1 MAVKG
6 RRKRRLRWRSIWKIL
21 FLLLVGLGL
30 FGFAKGKVVKVAD
43 GDTVTVLSSEGRM
56 ERVRLQGIDTPE
68 LDQPGGPE
76 AKEFCS
82 DLALFKEVKL
92 TPLGRDDYGRTVA
105 LLRLPDGKLLNEELV
120 RGGHAWVSDKYC
132 TQAWCPGWRE
142 LQKKARQGKLGLW
155 ANPKA
160 VPPWVWKRNKKS
172 R

>member
-6 RRKRRLRWRSIWKIL
+6 RRKKRLRWRSIWKIL
-21 FLLLVGLGL
+21 FLLLLGLGL

-43 GDTVTVLSSEGRM
+43 GDTVTVLSAEGRM
-56 ERVRLQGIDTPE
+56 ERVRLQGIDSPE
-68 LDQPGGPE
+68 FDQPGGLE

-82 DLALFKEVKL
+82 DLALFKEVEL

-105 LLRLPDGKLLNEELV
+105 LLRLPGGRLLNEELV
-120 RGGHAWVSDKYC
+120 RNGQAWVSDKYC
-132 TQAWCPGWRE
+132 TQPWCIGWRE
-142 LQKKARQGKLGLW
+142 LQKKARQQKLGLW

-160 VPPWVWKRNKKS
+160 VPPWVWKRNKKV

>member
-1 MAVKG
+1 MATKG
-6 RRKRRLRWRSIWKIL
+6 RRRRRLRWRSLWKIL
-21 FLLLVGLGL
+21 FLLLLGLGL

-56 ERVRLQGIDTPE
+56 DRVRLQGIDAPE
-68 LDQPGGPE
+68 LGQPGGAE

-92 TPLGRDDYGRTVA
+92 TPLGRDDYGRTVG

-120 RGGHAWVSDKYC
+120 RSGHAWVSDKYC
-132 TQAWCPGWRE
+132 TQAWCAGWRA
-142 LQKKARQGKLGLW
+142 LQKKARQEKLGLW

-160 VPPWVWKRNKKS
+160 VPPWVWKRGK
-172 R
+172 RGR